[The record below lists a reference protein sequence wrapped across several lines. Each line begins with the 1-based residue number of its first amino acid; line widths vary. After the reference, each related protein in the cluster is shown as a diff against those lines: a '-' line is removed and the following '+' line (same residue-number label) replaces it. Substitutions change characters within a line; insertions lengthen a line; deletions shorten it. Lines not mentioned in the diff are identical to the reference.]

1 MAAEMDRVA
10 PSLRSSLQGELVD
23 RIKDLLRNSGREGDL
38 LREAALARGLG
49 VSRSPVRAALRHLVV
64 QDILSPEPTGGYVIR
79 CIPPTERD
87 GLDSSAGTD
96 RLHSRI
102 LRDIILGGVPEPMSE
117 SALMRRYGVGRGEL
131 TRVLRR
137 LVREGLAEPLPGR
150 GWSLLAFSEERLI
163 ASYRLRI
170 VLEPAMLDDPGYKP
184 DRTALSRLSAD
195 HEAAMTSLDASTPWQ
210 DIFKLD
216 AVFHETLA
224 AGTGN
229 DLIVDIIHR
238 ENQLRRLAEYVGYS
252 RLERIRESMVE
263 HIQIIDALLASD
275 LNWARALLRKHLVV
289 SLEETEAH
297 FARDLEFLQENAA
310 TLFPP
315 SSEPGNLP

>member
-1 MAAEMDRVA
+1 MAAETHGRS

-38 LREAALARGLG
+38 LREATLARRLG
-49 VSRSPVRAALRHLVV
+49 VSRSPVRAALQHLVGHGV
-64 QDILSPEPTGGYVIR
+64 LSPEPAGGYIVRGIL
-79 CIPPTERD
+79 PADRD
-87 GLDSSAGTD
+87 ALDTAAGND

-102 LRDIILGGVPEPMSE
+102 LRDIILSEVSEPTSE

-131 TRVLRR
+131 IRVLRR

-150 GWSLLAFSEERLI
+150 GWSLLAFSGARLTM
-163 ASYRLRI
+163 SYRLRI
-170 VLEPAMLDDPGYKP
+170 VLEPAMLADPGYRV
-184 DRTALSRLSAD
+184 DRAALARLRAD
-195 HEAAMTSLDASTPWQ
+195 HEAASGSLDASSPWQ
-210 DIFKLD
+210 DIFNLD

-229 DLIVDIIHR
+229 DLIVDIIRR

-252 RLERIRESMVE
+252 RLERIRDFMSE
-263 HIQIIDALLASD
+263 HVRIIDALMASD
-275 LNWARALLRKHLVV
+275 LTWAAALLRKHLVV

-297 FARDLEFLQENAA
+297 FARDLEIVREN
-310 TLFPP
+310 P
-315 SSEPGNLP
+315 SAFSGPL